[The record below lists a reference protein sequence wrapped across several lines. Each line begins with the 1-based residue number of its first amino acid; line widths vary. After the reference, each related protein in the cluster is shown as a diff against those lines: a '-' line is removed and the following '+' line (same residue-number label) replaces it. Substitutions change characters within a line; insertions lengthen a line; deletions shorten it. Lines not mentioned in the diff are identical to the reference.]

1 MKLFNAIDIMKKVL
15 VLLAVVLILA
25 GCEKKKQVQLIDA
38 ANFEKVVDGKKV
50 SLYTLHNGNITMQV
64 TNYGGRVVALW
75 TPDRKNSYED
85 ITLGYDN
92 IDKYLNNTGERY
104 LGAVVGRC
112 ANRIAGGTFTLNDEV
127 YQLTKNDGN
136 NTLHGGDLGTDR
148 VVWDVVS
155 SCDSALVMHVVL
167 PDGQDGFPGNLDITM
182 TYLLTHDDAFRIDYL
197 ATTDKATLCNLSNHT
212 FFNLKGE
219 GQTILDHELQI
230 NGGWVLP
237 VNSELIPTGNF
248 LTTKNTPF
256 DFKEMHAIGDRIN
269 DSHPQ
274 LENGHGYDHNW
285 IIDRSSLTE
294 LKCCAILYEPKS
306 GRKMEVFT
314 DQLGVQF
321 YSGNFFDG
329 NAQGKWGPHLY
340 RGALALE
347 AQNFPDA
354 IHQDNFSIKPVLNPG
369 EQYTQTCIYKFSVE
383 KRKK

>member
-1 MKLFNAIDIMKKVL
+1 MKKVL
-15 VLLAVVLILA
+15 VLIAVALLMV
-25 GCEKKKQVQLIDA
+25 GCTKKREVQLIDA
-38 ANFEKVVDGKKV
+38 ANFEKVVDGKQV
-50 SLYTLHNGNITMQV
+50 SLYTLHNGSLTMQV

-75 TPDRKNSYED
+75 TPDVKKNYD
-85 ITLGYDN
+85 DVVLGFDH

-112 ANRIAGGTFTLNDEV
+112 ANRIAGGTITLNDTV
-127 YQLTKNDGN
+127 YELSKNDGN
-136 NTLHGGDLGTDR
+136 NTLHGGELGTDK

-182 TYLLTHDDAFRIDYL
+182 TYTLTKDNGFRIDYL
-197 ATTDKATLCNLSNHT
+197 ATTDKPTLCNLSNHT

-219 GQTILDHELQI
+219 GNSVLSHELQI
-230 NGGWVLP
+230 LGSWILP
-237 VNSELIPTGNF
+237 VDSELIPTGNF
-248 LTTKNTPF
+248 LAVKDTPF

-269 DSHPQ
+269 ESHVQ
-274 LENGHGYDHNW
+274 LQMGHGYDHNW
-285 IIDRSSLTE
+285 ILDRSVLNA
-294 LKCCAILYEPKS
+294 LKLCATLYEPES
-306 GRKMEVFT
+306 GRRMDLYT
-314 DQLGVQF
+314 DQLGIQF

-329 NAQGKWGPHLY
+329 TEQGKKGSHLY

-354 IHQDNFSIKPVLNPG
+354 IHQDNFTIKPVLNPG
-369 EQYTQTCIYKFSVE
+369 EQYTQTCIYKFSAE